1 MYEIFVLLKFLTLY
15 YCSDTLEC
23 VTKTHKEAVCGAEQT
38 DLNSMDDREII
49 LESLAR
55 LKQESCMIQKDALC
69 HMGHRIKL
77 FKENLE
83 KKALGDLNS
92 ILVCMDQI
100 NGIKALYERAA
111 FIVKNSIIDLNCY
124 MNYFRRNKYVIIRFL
139 KNKEKCKDFLES
151 RKFKNVT
158 EEELRGQIYDLKAI
172 MLAAMSF
179 SQEYHSEYKNE
190 YEFIK
195 KKFKTNYKW
204 FNDLKPLFNKT
215 HYETVD
221 SITLV
226 PVSYVDKNKQ
236 ESYLKKLFLLKNGLN
251 FVEPSKC
258 NNVYETVI
266 KKIQELEDPDKDKF
280 LRPFLELFKVRYRIL
295 SKVITLKRILERIF
309 TNKLK
314 ISEQKDEN
322 PMTDT
327 EKNDKE
333 LFDNEK
339 NGENPTTSTKKHDE
353 ELFNNEKNGENSTTS
368 TKKHDEESL
377 KGTKKNFYNNERKTE
392 NTTFAEHH

>member
-15 YCSDTLEC
+15 YCSDSLEC

-100 NGIKALYERAA
+100 NGI
-111 FIVKNSIIDLNCY
+111 
-124 MNYFRRNKYVIIRFL
+124 RRNKYVIIRFL

-258 NNVYETVI
+258 NNVNETVI
-266 KKIQELEDPDKDKF
+266 KKIQELEDPGKDKF

-353 ELFNNEKNGENSTTS
+353 E
-368 TKKHDEESL
+368 SL